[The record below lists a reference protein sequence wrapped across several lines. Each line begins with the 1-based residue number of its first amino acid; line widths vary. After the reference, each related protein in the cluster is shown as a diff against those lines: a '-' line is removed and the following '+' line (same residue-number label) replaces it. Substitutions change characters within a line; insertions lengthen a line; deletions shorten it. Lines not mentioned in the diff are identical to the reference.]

1 MPASSLAI
9 AVGAWLI
16 LVLWNALYRRY
27 WRRGRTAATTI
38 LRRVSWCLMLAVL
51 VIMTRAEVQLFT
63 EQITA
68 SSIVYG
74 VLLGIVEIMLL
85 LQWIVLPVVKFIRH
99 GSRPQ
104 SGTAS
109 E

>member
-9 AVGAWLI
+9 AVGAWLMLI
-16 LVLWNALYRRY
+16 LWNALYRRY
-27 WRRGRTAATTI
+27 WRRGRTAVSTI
-38 LRRVSWCLMLAVL
+38 LRRVSWCLVLVVL
-51 VIMTRAEVQLFT
+51 VIMTRAEVELFT
-63 EQITA
+63 GQITA
-68 SSIVYG
+68 SSIAYG
-74 VLLGIVEIMLL
+74 ILLGIVEIMLL
-85 LQWIVLPVVKFIRH
+85 LQWFVLPVVRFIRD

>member
-9 AVGAWLI
+9 AVGAWLLLI
-16 LVLWNALYRRY
+16 LWNALYRRY
-27 WRRGRTAATTI
+27 WRRGRTATTAI
-38 LRRVSWCLMLAVL
+38 LRRVSWCLVLGVLA
-51 VIMTRAEVQLFT
+51 IMTRAEIQLFT
-63 EQITA
+63 GQVTA

-85 LQWIVLPVVKFIRH
+85 LQWIVLPAVRSVRR
-99 GSRPQ
+99 GPRPQ